1 MYSKGIFVIILFFVV
16 VLHSSINNFAS
27 FLPYHNITPFIT
39 INDRHIKSFKVLY
52 NYKKNKPYLLGLH
65 HDYQNKYQNRGLI
78 KFSNIVKGPMDSFA
92 GRVTIAGI
100 DYGFKTLFSSEWSYD
115 TIVAFLVMLCVE
127 RYGNM
132 TFEEY
137 SRCMKREIFEGL
149 IEKKLLV
156 RIVFDKQKYQVLS
169 AYPLI

>member
-1 MYSKGIFVIILFFVV
+1 MYCKQAIFLFLFFVQ
-16 VLHSSINNFAS
+16 LYGATNNLISFSSKF
-27 FLPYHNITPFIT
+27 NISPFIT
-39 INDRHIKSFKVLY
+39 VNDRHIKSFKILY
-52 NYKKNKPYLLGLH
+52 DPQRSAPYLVGLH
-65 HDYQNKYQNRGLI
+65 HDYQNKYQNRGLVQLSHVI
-78 KFSNIVKGPMDSFA
+78 QGPMDSFA

-156 RIVFDKQKYQVLS
+156 RIVFDKQKYQVVS